1 MSAAMY
7 NPQRTQRVKKED
19 GKTMMVH
26 ILDNSY
32 SKRTKG
38 QPWVMFNHY
47 NGDVYSSRERA
58 MKRLTEMTKL
68 VRADPECY
76 DVEFDGNLRYRW
88 KNWSGDEL
96 ERYIQIESREV
107 K

>member
-1 MSAAMY
+1 
-7 NPQRTQRVKKED
+7 
-19 GKTMMVH
+19 MMVY
-26 ILDNSY
+26 IFDNSY
-32 SKRTKG
+32 SRRVKG
-38 QPWVMFNHY
+38 QSWVMFNRY

-58 MKRLTEMTKL
+58 MKTLTEMAKS
-68 VRADPECY
+68 VSADPECY

>member
-1 MSAAMY
+1 
-7 NPQRTQRVKKED
+7 
-19 GKTMMVH
+19 MMVH

-38 QPWVMFNHY
+38 QPWVMFNRY

-58 MKRLTEMTKL
+58 MKTLTEMAKS
-68 VRADPECY
+68 VSADPECY

-88 KNWSGDEL
+88 KNWSGDEF

>member
-1 MSAAMY
+1 
-7 NPQRTQRVKKED
+7 
-19 GKTMMVH
+19 MMVY

-32 SKRTKG
+32 SKRVNG
-38 QPWVMFNHY
+38 QSWVMFSHY

-58 MKRLTEMTKL
+58 MKRLTEMAKL
-68 VRADPECY
+68 VNADPECY